1 MSLREMRGEIVN
13 IASRLQADVEVEV
26 VKKDVHNEKCFACP
40 HARTKVP
47 SFPSLQPNCGLF
59 VLMCEVARAG
69 EQWSFEQF
77 EQGRRRS
84 VRQGQTRLFISRC

>member
-26 VKKDVHNEKCFACP
+26 VRKDVHNEKCFACP

-47 SFPSLQPNCGLF
+47 TFISLHPNCGLF

-77 EQGRRRS
+77 EQGRR
-84 VRQGQTRLFISRC
+84 VRQGQIWLFISRC